1 MIKSDEDKDLL
12 ISDLRNE
19 NKILRDELSTVYNIL
34 SSSSLSA
41 TTGSERSSLPATKL
55 ARDVATITDEN
66 IQTTSV
72 LIQQLQSRLQQYKLL
87 NIELDR
93 RIEFLEQ
100 QNQDYQLKS
109 LDYFNKLKK
118 YNRLKVEKARLH
130 VETIEL
136 SKIVTKE
143 QMEIRRLLKEEYLL
157 KYENQHLQI
166 QVKENSAQ
174 LNKYQHQIEQ
184 QNLKITGM
192 TILFLLLT
200 FFVFC
205 LDLRLSSVWWILL
218 ISSKSFKQQLI
229 H

>member
-1 MIKSDEDKDLL
+1 MLKSEEDKDLL

-34 SSSSLSA
+34 SSTNLTASTSSGGSSSSLQI
-41 TTGSERSSLPATKL
+41 TKL
-55 ARDVATITDEN
+55 TRDVGTITDEN

-72 LIQQLQSRLQQYKLL
+72 LIQQLQSRLQHHKLL

-93 RIEFLEQ
+93 RILFLEQ
-100 QNQDYQLKS
+100 QNQDYQLKTS
-109 LDYFNKLKK
+109 DYLTKLKK

-143 QMEIRRLLKEEYLL
+143 QIEIRRLLKEEYLL
-157 KYENQHLQI
+157 KYENQHLQT
-166 QVKENSAQ
+166 QVKENITI

-184 QNLKITGM
+184 QNLKIAGKLVCYFILSFC
-192 TILFLLLT
+192 TINL
-200 FFVFC
+200 VRVSPPVC
-205 LDLRLSSVWWILL
+205 PSSP
-218 ISSKSFKQQLI
+218 S
-229 H
+229 